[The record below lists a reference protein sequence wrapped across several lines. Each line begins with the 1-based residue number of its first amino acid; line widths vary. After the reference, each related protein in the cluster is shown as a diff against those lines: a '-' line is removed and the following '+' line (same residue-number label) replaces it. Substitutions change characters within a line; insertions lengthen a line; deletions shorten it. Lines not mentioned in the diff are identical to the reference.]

1 MTRRIDH
8 LVLPVVDLG
17 TARSR
22 YGVLGFTVAPD
33 ADHPFGTSNSCVFL
47 ADGTYLEPLAWRDEN
62 LVRRS
67 AQDGNQFTARDI
79 AFRAAFGEDGMSA
92 LVVTSADAAADHEYF
107 IADGISGGDMLEFSR
122 QALTADGQAVTAR
135 FRLSFVDACGS
146 DAFFLF
152 SCERLNPLPADR
164 TALENHVNGVLALKE
179 IVLSS
184 AEPTRLVSVLERL
197 TGQSA
202 VKEDGADLF
211 ILPNGR
217 IRLMTDAADLPGP
230 AHAPLA
236 AHMLVFRVADLSVTE
251 KLLAANQVPFEKRDA
266 RIVVSA
272 APGQGVAFAFEG

>member
-8 LVLPVVDLG
+8 LVLPVPDLA

-33 ADHPFGTSNSCVFL
+33 ADHPFGTSNACVFL
-47 ADGTYLEPLAWRDEN
+47 ADGTYLEPLAWRDED

-67 AQDGNQFTARDI
+67 AQDGNEFTARDI
-79 AFRAAFGEDGMSA
+79 AFRAATGENGLSA
-92 LVVTSADAAADHEYF
+92 LVVTSADAAADHEGF
-107 IADGISGGDMLEFSR
+107 TADGISGGDMLEFSR

-135 FRLSFVDACGS
+135 FRLSFVDASGS
-146 DAFFLF
+146 DTFFLF

-164 TALENHVNGVLALKE
+164 AALERHANGVLALKE

-184 AEPTRLVSVLERL
+184 AEPMQLVPVLERL

-202 VKEDGADLF
+202 IKEDGSDLL
-211 ILPNGR
+211 ILPNGL
-217 IRLMTDAADLPGP
+217 IRLIASETD
-230 AHAPLA
+230 APLA
-236 AHMLVFRVADLSVTE
+236 AHMLAFRVADLSVTE

-272 APGQGVAFAFEG
+272 APGQGVVFAFEG